1 MHFVKKI
8 LKDSALM
15 KNMENNSLS
24 LNLYMRF
31 YFVNSEITP
40 VTTDVAC
47 GRMSMTRKSQDL
59 VFQEC
64 SLCAGWMPVIQT
76 LGSCCM

>member
-47 GRMSMTRKSQDL
+47 GQMSMTRKSQDL

-64 SLCAGWMPVIQT
+64 SLCAGWMPVTQT
-76 LGSCCM
+76 LGSCCI